1 VYTPENTASASID
14 YELPLKDFTIR
25 AHLDGNFNDGF
36 YGNYSDP
43 EFDPVT
49 RAVRY
54 AQPKGEKAL
63 IFNGRIA
70 FADIDIGASDAKLTV
85 AVWARNLFNQE
96 HLFYKGGAPR
106 SGVQGFFNEPRTF
119 GVEAKIKR

>member
-1 VYTPENTASASID
+1 MQHAGTHPKAVVTVRPCPPTLSHAVGASQI
-14 YELPLKDFTIR
+14 LLV
-25 AHLDGNFNDGF
+25 
-36 YGNYSDP
+36 
-43 EFDPVT
+43 DPVT

-119 GVEAKIKR
+119 GVEAKIKM